1 MPSARGRGG
10 RGGFGRRARPP
21 EQPDSPEAARGRAI
35 GMLARRDYPAK
46 MLKSRLTDS
55 GYAPEAADAA
65 VTTLEDE
72 RLVNDLRY
80 VESAVAGRTARGQGP
95 IRIALELRRQGV
107 AAELVT
113 AAVDSRSPDWAE
125 RAAELRRRRFGAA
138 APADRRERARQVRFL
153 LQRGFAGD
161 HVRHA
166 LGAGLEAELEMDLDA
181 DELHDE
187 PDDATE

>member
-1 MPSARGRGG
+1 
-10 RGGFGRRARPP
+10 
-21 EQPDSPEAARGRAI
+21 
-35 GMLARRDYPAK
+35 MLARRDYPAK
-46 MLKSRLTDS
+46 LLKSRLTDS
-55 GYAPEAADAA
+55 GYAPEAAEAA

-107 AAELVT
+107 AVELVT
-113 AAVDSRSPDWAE
+113 AAVDSRSPYWAE

-138 APADRRERARQVRFL
+138 APADARERARQVRFL
-153 LQRGFAGD
+153 LQRGFTGE

-166 LGAGLEAELEMDLDA
+166 LGAGLDADLELDLDEA
-181 DELHDE
+181 DLHGE
-187 PDDATE
+187 PGDDSE